1 MGYNGKRRPEEGH
14 PCIGHRGQS
23 ERVSFRRATTLV
35 AKFPFW
41 RRCPQLLPAS
51 SAPGKLRLRQTDVPD
66 LEAECA
72 LTQKNGIG
80 VEGTLIPM
88 SVTLKPDPDPT
99 SLRLT
104 LNPLTHAPTVLCYT
118 VVVQYG
124 FTQFSLPDPSG

>member
-1 MGYNGKRRPEEGH
+1 MHWAQGA
-14 PCIGHRGQS
+14 
-23 ERVSFRRATTLV
+23 ERARVVPPATKVV
-35 AKFPFW
+35 AGDFAVAV
-41 RRCPQLLPAS
+41 RQLLPTLLRA
-51 SAPGKLRLRQTDVPD
+51 GKLRLRQTDVPD